1 MSQSLQQLEQENQ
14 RLKKINQVLIK
25 RVESSTSYDKDAF
38 SLFQRAT
45 ILEDKVK
52 ERTQALHLALRQ
64 LEDEKSA
71 LRNAK
76 ESAESANHA
85 KSEFLASMSHEIRT
99 PMNGVLG
106 MTELLLGS
114 QLNQR
119 QLRLAN
125 TAHRSAEGLLHV
137 INDILD
143 FSRIEAGKL
152 QLQEEDFDLRCLLD
166 DIMEMLAD
174 QAQRKKLELLL
185 DLPTSPPT
193 LLHGDAT
200 RLRQILTNLVGN
212 AIKFTQQGQIQ
223 VIAQLKMQAEQHP
236 TLHVQVID
244 SGPGIAENQQAA
256 IFESFTQADNSLT
269 RKYGGTGLGL
279 AISRQLVELLGG
291 EISLSSQ
298 LGKGSCFS
306 FHVTLHNTQKTTV
319 LNDNHDA
326 LRNVRA
332 LIVDDNACNRD
343 ILQRQMNLWGMSSDC
358 VASGQEALK
367 RLQEA
372 AQTTRPYQIAL
383 LDWQMPY
390 MDGLN
395 LAQQIRADEEIPTL
409 PLIMLSSADF
419 DSDSTEVR
427 NTHINR
433 HLSKPVR
440 QNHLLQCLLEL
451 LSNAEED
458 AGSETKQ
465 KQITAKGHILLAED
479 NLVNQ
484 EVALGMLEMLGYR
497 ATVAN
502 DGLEALQALKQ
513 QTFDLVFM
521 DCHMP
526 EMDGFSAAQQ
536 WRQIEQQQKRPATP
550 IIALTADIQKG
561 VEQQCLD
568 SGMDGYLSKPF
579 NQQQLQ
585 QTLSQWQNSSN
596 KTDSSPALKTSTS
609 LPLLDSNTID
619 QLDQLGKNLGKDMLT
634 KIITLYLDETP
645 KLLQTL
651 QHAIQNG
658 DTTVARNS
666 AHSLKSSSAN
676 IGALSFS
683 DLCAQLENAAHQH
696 HIDTLIPLYQQLA
709 ILVPQLRQALEALLT
724 RNATTKMTYSKKT
737 PHQTRSNDL
746 KTRILLVDDDPI
758 YRLATEA
765 TLLSEGFSV
774 EQAKSGQEALDKTQ
788 QTPPDLILLDALM
801 DEMDG
806 YETCRQL
813 KNIDALKSIPVM
825 MVTGL
830 DDVNSINQAFAIGA
844 SGFTTKPV
852 NYPIMLQ
859 QLRFI
864 LRASKTEKAL
874 RKNEEQIRKLAYFDT
889 LTGLASRTYLI
900 QYLEETLK
908 RAHRHHDHFA
918 LLFLD
923 LDGFKDINDSM
934 GHNVGDQLLTHL
946 AQRLQGAVRDSDFVA
961 RLGGDE
967 FCLLLSDIKSEES
980 VARVANNCLS
990 AINQPLKLAGR
1001 TLTPKAS
1008 IGISF
1013 YPNDADSVEN
1023 LLKTADSAMYAAK
1036 KAGKHCFAFYDAQM
1050 TATAEQKLSLE
1061 QALTQAL
1068 NRDEFELF
1076 YQPQI
1081 DIQSGTLVAVEAL
1094 SRWRHPSRGLVPP
1107 NEFIPVLERMG
1118 LIQRFSEWVLTTA
1131 CHQAKQW
1138 SQDGLGEIRMAVN
1151 ISPSHF
1157 ADTTLVATVTQTLQQ
1172 SGLAA
1177 HLLELE
1183 ITEGALQT
1191 KASVIDTIDTL
1202 KKVGVK
1208 IAIDDFGTGFSSLSS
1223 LKNLPVDCLKIDRA
1237 FVKDLPDDKEG
1248 IVLLGTIIDL
1258 AHAMGCQTV
1267 AEGVET
1273 LEQSQLLIN
1282 FGCDLLQG
1290 YYFSRPVEIGKIPA
1304 LTNNHFIAETTTH
1317 DSKQAE
1323 TTPQKISEI

>member
-1 MSQSLQQLEQENQ
+1 VSQSLQQLEQENQ

-45 ILEDKVK
+45 LLEDKVK

-125 TAHRSAEGLLHV
+125 TAHRSAESLLHV

-174 QAQRKKLELLL
+174 QAQRKQLELLL

-212 AIKFTQQGQIQ
+212 AIKFTQQGQVQ
-223 VIAQLKMQAEQHP
+223 VIAQLKTQEKQQL

-244 SGPGIAENQQAA
+244 SGPGIAEDQQAA
-256 IFESFTQADNSLT
+256 IFESFTQADNSIT
-269 RKYGGTGLGL
+269 RKHGGTGLGL

-291 EISLSSQ
+291 DISLSSQ

-306 FHVTLHNTQKTTV
+306 FHVTLGNTQKTTV

-326 LRNVRA
+326 LRNVRS

-358 VASGQEALK
+358 VASGQEALV
-367 RLQEA
+367 RLRQA

-383 LDWQMPY
+383 LDWQMPQ

-395 LAQQIRADEEIPTL
+395 LAQQIRADREIPTL
-409 PLIMLSSADF
+409 PLVMLSSADF
-419 DSDSTEVR
+419 DNDTTEIR
-427 NTHINR
+427 NIHIDR

-451 LSNAEED
+451 LSQAPENSHDEI
-458 AGSETKQ
+458 Q
-465 KQITAKGHILLAED
+465 QNQITAKGTILLAED

-502 DGLEALQALKQ
+502 NGLEALQALKHH
-513 QTFDLVFM
+513 TFELVFM

-536 WRQIEQQQKRPATP
+536 WRQIEQQQGKKPTP

-568 SGMDGYLSKPF
+568 AGMDGYLSKPF

-585 QTLSQWQNSSN
+585 QTLNQWQSSDN
-596 KTDSSPALKTSTS
+596 TTDRSPAPQTSTAS
-609 LPLLDSNTID
+609 PLLDLKALE
-619 QLDQLGKNLGKDMLT
+619 QLDQLGENMLT
-634 KIITLYLDETP
+634 KIITLYLDEMP

-658 DTTVARNS
+658 DAGAARNS

-676 IGALSFS
+676 VGAMSCS
-683 DLCAQLENAAHQH
+683 DLCAQLENAAHQQH
-696 HIDTLIPLYQQLA
+696 YGTLPSLYQQLA
-709 ILVPQLRQALEALLT
+709 TLVPQLRHALEALLT
-724 RNATTKMTYSKKT
+724 RNATKKMAYCKKT
-737 PHQTRSNDL
+737 ADKISSNDA

-765 TLLSEGFSV
+765 TLLNEGFSV
-774 EQAKSGQEALDKTQ
+774 DQVESGQAALEKAQ

-801 DEMDG
+801 EEMDG

-813 KNIDALKSIPVM
+813 KTINALKPVPVM

-830 DDVNSINQAFAIGA
+830 NDVDSINRAFAIGA

-864 LRASKTEKAL
+864 LRASKTEAAL
-874 RKNEEQIRKLAYFDT
+874 RQNEKQIRKLAYFDT

-900 QYLEETLK
+900 QHLQETLK
-908 RAHRHHDHFA
+908 LAQRHQDHFA

-946 AQRLQGAVRDSDFVA
+946 AQRLQGAVRESDFVA

-967 FCLLLSDIKSEES
+967 FCLLLSDIQSEED
-980 VARVANNCLS
+980 VARVANNCLN
-990 AINQPLKLAGR
+990 AIHQPLELAER
-1001 TLTPKAS
+1001 TLTPQAS

-1050 TATAEQKLSLE
+1050 TAVAEQKLTLE
-1061 QALTQAL
+1061 QALIHAL
-1068 NRDEFELF
+1068 KHDEFELF

-1081 DIQSGTLVAVEAL
+1081 DIHNGNMIAVEAL
-1094 SRWRHPSRGLVPP
+1094 TRWRHPSRGLVPP
-1107 NEFIPVLERMG
+1107 NEFIPVLEQMG
-1118 LIQRFSEWVLTTA
+1118 LIQQFSEWVLTTA
-1131 CHQAKQW
+1131 CQQAKQW
-1138 SQDGLGEIRMAVN
+1138 SQEGLGEIRMAVN

-1157 ADTTLVATVTQTLQQ
+1157 ADTTLVATVNETLQQ
-1172 SGLAA
+1172 SGLAP

-1202 KKVGVK
+1202 KKMGVK

-1248 IVLLGTIIDL
+1248 IVLLGTIVDL

-1290 YYFSRPVEIGKIPA
+1290 YYFSRPVEVGKIPELA
-1304 LTNNHFIAETTTH
+1304 RNHFIP
-1317 DSKQAE
+1317 DIQPS
-1323 TTPQKISEI
+1323 QKISEI